1 MESFMGTALLCAAT
15 LVFSTVWGMLNAIR
29 TDGYSPQPRSLLAG
43 KIGLAAIVVVLIVLT
58 AHSAYLHWFQGLTFT
73 LFGATLLGL
82 SVALQNGWVFDVVR
96 KGWRRLRG

>member
-43 KIGLAAIVVVLIVLT
+43 KVGLAIIVGASAFLT
-58 AHSAYLHWFQGLTFT
+58 VYCAYVHWFQGPRLA
-73 LFGATLLGL
+73 LFGGTIAGL
-82 SVALQNGWVFDVVR
+82 SIVLQSGLIFRAMR
-96 KGWRRLRG
+96 KE